1 MWDEICIQRHT
12 QQNRIRTEQ
21 KWQRTLEMF
30 RWEKLLLAGENV
42 VALTRIHLIRIIMT
56 ATKRQW
62 KAPHLYLSPFAPP
75 LSVSRLASWEYDGSM
90 PNRIHL
96 VHTFPWEIYFVRLLF
111 VRSFFFSPFIHF
123 WRKKKNQLCR
133 TWDDTNYTE
142 QSKSKNE
149 ETRETTW
156 HKKRWKTQ
164 KYKNSEQIARL
175 FCLICIPINNL

>member
-111 VRSFFFSPFIHF
+111 VRSFFFLSFHSF
-123 WRKKKNQLCR
+123 L
-133 TWDDTNYTE
+133 
-142 QSKSKNE
+142 
-149 ETRETTW
+149 
-156 HKKRWKTQ
+156 TQ
-164 KYKNSEQIARL
+164 KEKSALPHMRRHKLHGPKQIEKWRNERNHMAQEEMENTK
-175 FCLICIPINNL
+175 I